1 MNPIKV
7 ILPATAIIV
16 ANISLQAQAPQL
28 RADNIDE
35 VVKAMTLE
43 EKADICV
50 GTGMAGVS
58 SGPVIGSTKE
68 LVPGAAG
75 IIKAIPRLG
84 IPGAVLTDG
93 PAGVRIDPTR
103 EFDSKTYYCTHF
115 PIGICLASSWNTEL
129 VESVGN
135 AMGNEVL
142 EYGCDVLLAPAMNI
156 HRNPLCGRNFEYYS
170 EDPVLAG
177 KIAAAYIRGIQS
189 QGVGTSPKHFAFNS
203 QETQRMGNNA
213 IVDQRAAR
221 EIYLKGFEIAIKEG
235 KPWTVMSSYNLIN
248 GVMTSENKELLTTI
262 LRDEWGFDGLV
273 MTDWFG
279 GLDPV
284 RRMHV
289 DLDNTDPFAGFSAFL
304 NSADRAANMWA
315 GNDLIEPGAPR
326 DVTAIIEAVKSGEL
340 SEEDLDRNVH
350 RILELVVKSPRFKG
364 YQYSNEPD
372 LKAHAQVTRSSAA
385 EGAVLL
391 KNDGVLPLSGVK
403 NVAVYGCTS
412 YDLIPGGTGSGNV
425 NRAYTVSLIE
435 GLRNNGLTVDD
446 NVLARYSAH
455 LKQWKQ
461 KHAATAT
468 NVLNIPEL
476 PAEIIFSADEL
487 AASVAHNDVALIT
500 LGRICGEGADRPTSD
515 FELSVNEQELIK
527 SVSEAFQKAGKK
539 AVVILNIGNTIES
552 ASWKDTPNAIL
563 LPWQGGQEA
572 GNSIADLLCGRL
584 TPSGKL
590 PDTWPVSLSDIASTS
605 NFPLDVKGDGAFSAG
620 GTPDLKNVGYTDY
633 AEGIYVGYRDFDT
646 NNKEVSYPFGYG
658 LSYTTFAYDGI
669 TATDKGD
676 EVEVSVTIKNTGD
689 LAGKEIAQV
698 YVTAPKGSID
708 KPAQELKAFAKTA
721 LLQPGESQTL
731 TMTIAKID
739 LASFNEKSSSW
750 IADAGTYT
758 FKVGASSRDI
768 KGSAQLKLKKQTE
781 PVNNVLKKAN

>member
-1 MNPIKV
+1 MLV
-7 ILPATAIIV
+7 TAS
-16 ANISLQAQAPQL
+16 ISSQAQTPKL
-28 RADNIDE
+28 SADNIDE
-35 VVKAMTLE
+35 VIKAMTLE
-43 EKADICV
+43 EKANICV
-50 GTGMAGVS
+50 GTGMTGVT
-58 SGPVIGSTKE
+58 SGPVIGATKDI
-68 LVPGAAG
+68 VPGAAG
-75 IIKAIPRLG
+75 TTKSIARLG
-84 IPGAVLTDG
+84 IPGIVLSDG
-93 PAGVRIDPTR
+93 PAGLRIDATR
-103 EFDSKTYYCTHF
+103 EYDSKTYYCTHF
-115 PIGICLASSWNTEL
+115 PIGICLSSSWNPEL

-142 EYGCDVLLAPAMNI
+142 EYGADVLLAPANNI
-156 HRNPLCGRNFEYYS
+156 QRNPLNGRNFEYYS

-189 QGVGTSPKHFAFNS
+189 QGVGTSLKHFAFYN
-203 QETQRMGNNA
+203 QETQRMGNDV
-213 IVDQRAAR
+213 IIDPRTAR
-221 EIYLKGFEIAIKEG
+221 EIYLKGFQIAVKEG
-235 KPWTVMSSYNLIN
+235 NPWTVMTSYNLVN
-248 GVMTSENKELLTTI
+248 GVMTSESKELLTTI
-262 LRDEWGFDGLV
+262 LRDEWGYEGLV

-279 GLDPV
+279 GCDPI
-284 RRMHV
+284 RRKPA
-289 DLDNTDPFAGFSAFL
+289 DIDPSDRAAAFKALAG
-304 NSADRAANMWA
+304 SADRPANIWA
-315 GNDLIEPGAPR
+315 GNDLIEPGTPYDA
-326 DVTAIIEAVKSGEL
+326 VAVIEAVKSGEL
-340 SEEDLDRNVH
+340 SEEDLDRSVR
-350 RILELVVKSPRFKG
+350 RILELIVKTPRFKG
-364 YQYSNEPD
+364 YQFSNEPD
-372 LKAHAQVTRSSAA
+372 MKAHAQVTRSSAA
-385 EGAVLL
+385 EGAILL

-425 NRAYTVSLIE
+425 NRPYTVSLIE
-435 GLRNNGLTVDD
+435 GLRNNGLTVD
-446 NVLARYSAH
+446 NNILARYSAH
-455 LKQWKQ
+455 IKQWKND
-461 KHAATAT
+461 HHEVAT
-468 NVLNIPEL
+468 NIMFVPQL
-476 PAEIIFSADEL
+476 PAEIIFSENEL
-487 AASVAHNDVALIT
+487 AESAAQNDVALIT
-500 LGRICGEGADRPTSD
+500 LGRICGEGYDRPSSD
-515 FELSVNEQELIK
+515 FELSDEEQELIK
-527 SVSEAFQKAGKK
+527 TVSEAFQKAGKK

-658 LSYTTFAYDGI
+658 LSYTTFAYDDI
-669 TATDKGD
+669 KATDNGD
-676 EVEVSVTIKNTGD
+676 EIEVSVTIKNTGN

-698 YVTAPKGSID
+698 YVTAPKGSVD

-731 TMTIAKID
+731 KMTIAKID
-739 LASFNEKSSSW
+739 LASFNEKESSW

-781 PVNNVLKKAN
+781 QVNDVLKKAN